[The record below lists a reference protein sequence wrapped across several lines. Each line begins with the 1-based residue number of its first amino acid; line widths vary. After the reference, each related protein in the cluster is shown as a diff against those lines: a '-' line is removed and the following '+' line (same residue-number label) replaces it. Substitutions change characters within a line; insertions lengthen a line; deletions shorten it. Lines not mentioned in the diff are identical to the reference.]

1 MPQAQP
7 ESQPHP
13 PARLHFREQEA
24 SALLDPIR
32 IELRRL
38 EGRLDHYLERLILSD
53 DNAATLSRAR
63 EAINEAVA
71 NVETLQREA
80 GAE

>member
-1 MPQAQP
+1 MPQA
-7 ESQPHP
+7 ESQPHA

-53 DNAATLSRAR
+53 DNTAALSRAR
-63 EAINEAVA
+63 EAIGEAVSRI
-71 NVETLQREA
+71 ETLQTEA

>member
-1 MPQAQP
+1 MPQAA
-7 ESQPHP
+7 SQPHP

-53 DNAATLSRAR
+53 ENTATLSRAR
-63 EAINEAVA
+63 EAIGEAVSRI
-71 NVETLQREA
+71 ETLQTEA
-80 GAE
+80 EAE